1 MTEKEPLYICMG
13 SACHQ
18 LGVYKIL
25 PVVQQWLASR
35 KLDDRIELKGTF
47 CLGACQDGMV
57 FMFRSQLITG
67 ISHQNVE
74 QKLEEGVARRLAALD
89 PAVVDSQASIS

>member
-35 KLDDRIELKGTF
+35 KLDDRIE
-47 CLGACQDGMV
+47 
-57 FMFRSQLITG
+57 
-67 ISHQNVE
+67 
-74 QKLEEGVARRLAALD
+74 VARQ
-89 PAVVDSQASIS
+89 PQAGRPD